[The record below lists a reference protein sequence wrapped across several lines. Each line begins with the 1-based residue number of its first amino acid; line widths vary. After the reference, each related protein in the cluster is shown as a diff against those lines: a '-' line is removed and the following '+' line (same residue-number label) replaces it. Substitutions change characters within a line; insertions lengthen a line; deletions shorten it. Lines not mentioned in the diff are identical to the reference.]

1 MEDGKVVQ
9 TSDRNVSGEA
19 RLGAKVEYKGRKGV
33 VLKLK
38 DVSVYTVVFDD
49 MDEKTMKRSSLRI
62 KGIFI
67 FWSILLN
74 SRNTPFRR
82 ISYSGLSSSE
92 RPGAFRRQSN
102 EQRADV
108 FHDSIKLI
116 YGRR

>member
-1 MEDGKVVQ
+1 MEGGKVIQ

-62 KGIFI
+62 KGTF
-67 FWSILLN
+67 FFNFLEHL
-74 SRNTPFRR
+74 
-82 ISYSGLSSSE
+82 
-92 RPGAFRRQSN
+92 
-102 EQRADV
+102 
-108 FHDSIKLI
+108 IKI
-116 YGRR
+116 

>member
-1 MEDGKVVQ
+1 MEGGKVIQ

-62 KGIFI
+62 KGTFFLI
-67 FWSILLN
+67 FWSI
-74 SRNTPFRR
+74 
-82 ISYSGLSSSE
+82 
-92 RPGAFRRQSN
+92 
-102 EQRADV
+102 
-108 FHDSIKLI
+108 
-116 YGRR
+116 